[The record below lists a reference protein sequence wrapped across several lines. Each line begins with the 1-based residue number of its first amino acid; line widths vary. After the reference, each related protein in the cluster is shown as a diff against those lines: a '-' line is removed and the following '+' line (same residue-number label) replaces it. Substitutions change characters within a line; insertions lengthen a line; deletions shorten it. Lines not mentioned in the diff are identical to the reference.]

1 MDPISRIINIF
12 VAPQETFKAEKEKT
26 MWWLPLVLFLVL
38 TTVGAFMM
46 RPVTLKIQQ
55 DKVVESMEKQ
65 GMTQEQIDE
74 ALERVN
80 KMEQI
85 DEALERVNKMSGVMM
100 VVPQIVTQFI
110 MFLAVAGLW
119 LFVANVLIGGSLRF
133 VHTMSVTAYSWMV
146 VAVGMLI
153 KAPIMTA
160 KESINV
166 HFSPALLLS
175 DDSTFLYKLLAQFDL
190 FNIWCFLLVTIGLAV
205 MTGKTNKQVRPWTV
219 LFFLIYFVG
228 AAAAQKAF
236 GF

>member
-65 GMTQEQIDE
+65 GMTQ
-74 ALERVN
+74 
-80 KMEQI
+80 EQI